1 MIATL
6 PIQIHITR
14 HSGLRRRMLRVI
26 VFSLLAGASSALRA
40 DPATAL
46 FAGGQ
51 LSFARSELD
60 EARRAL
66 LTNDYTLARRLA
78 AQASLDA
85 RLAWGM
91 TDSAFVRRDALG
103 VARKATQLGAQ
114 GVVSAGILGA
124 P

>member
-1 MIATL
+1 M
-6 PIQIHITR
+6 
-14 HSGLRRRMLRVI
+14 SRVI
-26 VFSLLAGASSALRA
+26 IFSLLAGASSALRA

-51 LSFARSELD
+51 LNFAQSELD

-91 TDSAFVRRDALG
+91 TDSAFVRRDALE
-103 VARKATQLGAQ
+103 VERQANRLGAQ
-114 GVVSAGILGA
+114 GVVSADIRGT